1 MTVYALGSEL
11 NRALSGAAIT
21 RVTRYVGAITIAL
34 DGAPLRYLHLI
45 HHRREPELI
54 ATAEELA
61 PASLGSEELGIV
73 AGRRI
78 AGVETLGLERVL
90 VVRFASGGQWG
101 RSEEL
106 LLRIDLTPAY
116 KPLSLFAAE
125 TGRLLA
131 TIGDRRARKPLK
143 PLEALPARPLSIL
156 SLPERI
162 PEGIL
167 TAPAGEEQTAAP
179 PGPEDAPQSPPVSE
193 DEAPTRP
200 AHATARTGREK
211 LAVILAQRIG
221 GLDPILAGAAS
232 RASNGD
238 IERIWTTL
246 REIGRRFAEQSWD
259 WRIYAFPEEGEPYA
273 LYPIELPIEASSRGA
288 KDFTQALYMRSREA
302 AIPGYVAYL
311 RHKAS
316 SRVRKETK
324 RLERLSS
331 NLAQDLED
339 AGRSDEYRHWADLL
353 VTHRHLLK
361 KGMKSAVLRDFSG
374 DRDVTVPLDPR
385 RSIEANVRSYFM
397 KAKKGEKGGLIIRNR
412 KRSVERS
419 IADREALIARI
430 NKMTLP
436 EELFALL
443 PREGSARAPRR
454 EPEAPERFKR
464 FQIDGRHTVYV
475 GRSDEENDILT
486 HRFASPSDLWF
497 HAQGVSGSHVIL
509 KGAHRST
516 PGTVIETAA
525 SIAAY
530 FSKARHSKTVPVI
543 YTEKRH
549 VRKPRKA
556 KAGTALCTHEKTL
569 FVSPE
574 LPEEKK
580 PL

>member
-1 MTVYALGSEL
+1 MNSMTVYALGSEL
-11 NRALSGAAIT
+11 DRALSGAAIG
-21 RVTRYVGAITIAL
+21 RVTRYVGAISIAL
-34 DGAPLRYLHLI
+34 EGAPMRYIHLM

-54 ATAEELA
+54 ATVEELG
-61 PASLGSEELGIV
+61 PPSLGSEELGAV

-78 AGVETLGLERVL
+78 EGVETLGLERVL
-90 VVRFASGGQWG
+90 VVRFASGGDWG
-101 RSEEL
+101 KSEEL

-116 KPLSLFAAE
+116 KPLSLFTA

-131 TIGDRRARKPLK
+131 TIGDRRARKPMK
-143 PLEALPARPLSIL
+143 PLEALPERPLSIL
-156 SLPERI
+156 SLPESM
-162 PEGIL
+162 PDDL
-167 TAPAGEEQTAAP
+167 LAAAPAPAG
-179 PGPEDAPQSPPVSE
+179 
-193 DEAPTRP
+193 
-200 AHATARTGREK
+200 
-211 LAVILAQRIG
+211 LLAQNIG
-221 GLDPILAGAAS
+221 GLDPVLAGAVA

-238 IERIWTTL
+238 VGKIWTTL
-246 REIGRRFAEQSWD
+246 REIGRRFAEKRWD
-259 WRIYAFPEEGEPYA
+259 WRIYAFPQEGEPCA
-273 LYPIELPIEASSRGA
+273 LYPIELPLEASHRRA
-288 KDFTQALYMRSREA
+288 KDFAEALRERSREA
-302 AIPGYVAYL
+302 ALPGYVAYL

-324 RLERLSS
+324 RFERLSS
-331 NLAQDLED
+331 NLAEDLAD

-361 KGMKSAVLRDFSG
+361 TGMKSAVLRDFSG

-412 KRSVERS
+412 KRTVERT

-430 NKMTLP
+430 NKMTEP
-436 EELFALL
+436 GELLAML
-443 PREGSARAPRR
+443 PREGASRAPRR
-454 EPEAPERFKR
+454 EPEAPERFRR
-464 FQIDGRHTVYV
+464 FQIDERHTVYV
-475 GRSDEENDILT
+475 GRSDEENDVLT

-497 HAQGVSGSHVIL
+497 HAQGVSGSHVVL

-516 PGTVIETAA
+516 PGTIIETAA

-556 KAGTALCTHEKTL
+556 KAGTAVCTHEKTL

-580 PL
+580 PG

>member
-1 MTVYALGSEL
+1 MNSMTVYALGSEL
-11 NRALSGAAIT
+11 DRALSGAAIG
-21 RVTRYVGAITIAL
+21 RVTRYVGAISIAL
-34 DGAPLRYLHLI
+34 EGAPVRYLHLM

-54 ATAEELA
+54 ATVEELA
-61 PASLGSEELGIV
+61 PAALGSEELGAV

-90 VVRFASGGQWG
+90 VVRFASGGDWG
-101 RSEEL
+101 KSEEL

-116 KPLSLFAAE
+116 KPLSLFTA

-131 TIGDRRARKPLK
+131 TIGDRRARKPMK
-143 PLEALPARPLSIL
+143 PLEALPERPLSIL
-156 SLPERI
+156 SLPESM
-162 PEGIL
+162 PDEL
-167 TAPAGEEQTAAP
+167 LAAAPAPAGLLSQ
-179 PGPEDAPQSPPVSE
+179 Q
-193 DEAPTRP
+193 
-200 AHATARTGREK
+200 
-211 LAVILAQRIG
+211 IG
-221 GLDPILAGAAS
+221 GLDPVLAGAVA

-238 IERIWTTL
+238 VGKLWTTL
-246 REIGRRFAEQSWD
+246 REIGRRFAEGRWD

-273 LYPIELPIEASSRGA
+273 LYPIELPLEASHRRA
-288 KDFTQALYMRSREA
+288 KDFAEALRERSREA
-302 AIPGYVAYL
+302 AMPGYVAYL

-324 RLERLSS
+324 RFERLSS
-331 NLAQDLED
+331 NLAEDLAD

-361 KGMKSAVLRDFSG
+361 AGMKSAVLRDFSG

-412 KRSVERS
+412 KRTVERT

-430 NKMTLP
+430 NKMTEP
-436 EELFALL
+436 GELLAML
-443 PREGSARAPRR
+443 PREGVTRAPRR
-454 EPEAPERFKR
+454 EPEAPERFRR
-464 FQIDGRHTVYV
+464 FQIDERHTVYV
-475 GRSDEENDILT
+475 GRSDEENDVLT

-497 HAQGVSGSHVIL
+497 HAQGVSGSHVVL

-516 PGTVIETAA
+516 PGTIIETAA

-556 KAGTALCTHEKTL
+556 KAGTAVCTHEKTL

-580 PL
+580 PG